1 MSMPGVPDKMPGF
14 EDNDEEDD
22 GPQSAG
28 LLSGGDGIQAGD
40 EVTDLDKIFEKMLN
54 PNNIYHFTEL
64 NPGEITA
71 FSSLGCIAEL
81 HMPKGVIHKWL
92 ILNLMMRV
100 SKGRKGKQEFVK
112 ITARN
117 ADPPQMM
124 PQRNG
129 FNWFRG
135 N

>member
-1 MSMPGVPDKMPGF
+1 MPGLPGVNDKMPGF
-14 EDNDEEDD
+14 EEDEESSQMQ
-22 GPQSAG
+22 GAG
-28 LLSGGDGIQAGD
+28 LTGGDGIQTGD
-40 EVTDLDKIFEKMLN
+40 EVTDLDKIFAKMLD

-64 NPGEITA
+64 NAGEITA
-71 FSSLGCIAEL
+71 FSSLGCVAESY
-81 HMPKGVIHKWL
+81 MPKGVIHKWL
-92 ILNLMMRV
+92 LLNLMMRV